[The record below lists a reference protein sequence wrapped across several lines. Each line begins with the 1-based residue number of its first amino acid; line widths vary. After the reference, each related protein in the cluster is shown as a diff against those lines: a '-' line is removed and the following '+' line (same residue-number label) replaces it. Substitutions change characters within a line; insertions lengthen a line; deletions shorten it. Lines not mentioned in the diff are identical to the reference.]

1 MVDMSFEGMISEYKD
16 YTQLRVFAESQFR
29 TIVELSK
36 KIQELE
42 EKNAELE
49 RLLEQTNPLEISA
62 NVSSL
67 NLNVSDEE
75 FICRTQLRMLKEL
88 SARSELTKEEAQK
101 VEIYSGILQ
110 SLNKKANEE
119 TVTAEIL
126 DPKAL
131 LAALENSNE

>member
-1 MVDMSFEGMISEYKD
+1 MSFEGMIAEYRD
-16 YTQLRVFAESQFR
+16 YSQLKVFAESQFR

-42 EKNAELE
+42 DKKIELE
-49 RLLEQTNPLEISA
+49 RLLEHTNPLEISA
-62 NVSSL
+62 NSSKIDL
-67 NLNVSDEE
+67 NISDEE

-88 SARSELTKEEAQK
+88 SIRAELTKEEAQK
-101 VEIYSGILQ
+101 VEIYSGILR
-110 SLNKKANEE
+110 SLNKNANEE
-119 TVTAEIL
+119 SVTAEIL